1 MSRREYVGALSAIA
15 THINLYG
22 AISLDKAQ
30 EFLDSVDYGFDDS
43 DDLIGMLYSYN
54 FFSFGGLEEGIDQA
68 TGKTIIERM

>member
-15 THINLYG
+15 TQITLYG

-54 FFSFGGLEEGIDQA
+54 FFSFGELEEGIDQA
-68 TGKTIIERM
+68 TGKTIIERV

>member
-1 MSRREYVGALSAIA
+1 MDRRKYIGVLSAIA

-30 EFLDSVDYGFDDS
+30 KFLDTIDYGFDDS

-54 FFSFGGLEEGIDQA
+54 FFSFGELEEGIDQA
-68 TGKTIIERM
+68 TGKTIIERV